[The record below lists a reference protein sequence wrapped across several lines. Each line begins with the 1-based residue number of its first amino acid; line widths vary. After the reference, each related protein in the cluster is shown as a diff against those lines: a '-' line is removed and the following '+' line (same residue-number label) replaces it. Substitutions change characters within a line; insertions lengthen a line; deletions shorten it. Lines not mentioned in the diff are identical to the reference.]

1 MPLPW
6 ARRKSKYDPP
16 SLLERIITSPLALL
30 ISYIHALI
38 LVLRGPSFKPPKNK
52 PPIRV
57 VCISD
62 THSHT
67 PSVPAGDLLIHA
79 GDLTNDGS
87 KASIQAT
94 LNWLNTLPHKYKVV
108 IAGNHDSY
116 FDPRARREEDRNS
129 KTKLVWG
136 NITYLHNRSVNLKFK
151 GGRSLNIYGS
161 PDIPHLGGKEHAYV
175 PPCGFNSSSFERA
188 HRN

>member
-38 LVLRGPSFKPPKNK
+38 LLFRGPPFKPPKNK
-52 PPIRV
+52 PPIRI

-79 GDLTNDGS
+79 GDLTSDGS

-116 FDPRARREEDRNS
+116 FDPSARREEDRNS

-136 NITYLHNRSVNLKFK
+136 NITYLHNQSVNLKFK

-175 PPCGFNSSSFERA
+175 KPGGFNSSSFARA